1 MIEVIL
7 YIVGLVLVS
16 VVVNTGT
23 KSLLDWLYYK
33 SETRGRKW
41 AFIYYAVMIV
51 LLILSLGLL
60 FVSIYSIVGGV

>member
-16 VVVNTGT
+16 VAVNTGT

-41 AFIYYAVMIV
+41 AFIYYVVVIV
-51 LLILSLGLL
+51 LLILFLVVLL
-60 FVSIYSIVGGV
+60 ISIYSIVGGV